1 MAAWTASR
9 WPIKR
14 ILKNKT
20 STASSMVASTEQPSG
35 SVDEERKMNILATY
49 HPADKDDGLMKIDE
63 PSTPYCHACS
73 DTETTEAI
81 AADILAAAEGLDPKY
96 RIQEQESSGQE
107 ASDLS
112 PEEREKRRQF
122 EMKRKLHYNEGL
134 NIKLARELMS
144 KDLYDDGKD
153 EEMLKTADGESM
165 KTEESNQG
173 STTGD
178 QRQNKFTN
186 SDSKYSYTF
195 NEFR

>member
-1 MAAWTASR
+1 MAAWTASH
-9 WPIKR
+9 WPIKG

-20 STASSMVASTEQPSG
+20 STASPMVASAEQPSG
-35 SVDEERKMNILATY
+35 SVDEERSKKFQKWKEMNILATY

-73 DTETTEAI
+73 DTETTEAM
-81 AADILAAAEGLDPKY
+81 AADTLANKLAAAEGLDPKY
-96 RIQEQESSGQE
+96 RVQEQENSGQE

-112 PEEREKRRQF
+112 PEEGEKRRQF
-122 EMKRKLHYNEGL
+122 EMKRK
-134 NIKLARELMS
+134 ELMS

-178 QRQNKFTN
+178 QRQNKFTKN
-186 SDSKYSYTF
+186 
-195 NEFR
+195 

>member
-1 MAAWTASR
+1 MAAWTASH
-9 WPIKR
+9 WPIKG

-20 STASSMVASTEQPSG
+20 STASSMVASAEQPSG
-35 SVDEERKMNILATY
+35 SVDEERSKKSQKWKEMNILATY

-63 PSTPYCHACS
+63 PSTPYCHACG
-73 DTETTEAI
+73 DTETTEAM
-81 AADILAAAEGLDPKY
+81 AADILAKKLAAAEGLDPKY
-96 RIQEQESSGQE
+96 RVQEQENSEQE

-112 PEEREKRRQF
+112 SEEGEKRRQF
-122 EMKRKLHYNEGL
+122 EMKRKLHYT
-134 NIKLARELMS
+134 RELMS

-178 QRQNKFTN
+178 PRQNKFTN
-186 SDSKYSYTF
+186 STSITML
-195 NEFR
+195 

>member
-1 MAAWTASR
+1 MAAWTASH
-9 WPIKR
+9 WPIKG

-20 STASSMVASTEQPSG
+20 SAASSMVASAEQPSG

-49 HPADKDDGLMKIDE
+49 HPADKADGLMKIDE

-81 AADILAAAEGLDPKY
+81 AADILAKKLAAAAGLDPKY

-122 EMKRKLHYNEGL
+122 EMKRKLHYNERL

-144 KDLYDDGKD
+144 KDLYDDGKG

-178 QRQNKFTN
+178 QGQNKFTN
-186 SDSKYSYTF
+186 QALK
-195 NEFR
+195 EEAE